1 MALRYSSA
9 ALQNNREIVLA
20 AVQQNGSALYYAASA
35 ALQNNREIVL
45 SAI

>member
-9 ALQNNREIVLA
+9 ALQKNREIVLA
-20 AVQQNGSALYYAASA
+20 AVQQNGSALYYASA